1 MDHRKT
7 LTNMSPLT
15 RRGWSYLQGRK
26 NRRLLLTLR
35 VTSEE
40 RDAIRAAAD
49 WEDVRVSDF
58 LRAAIATRARDGYC
72 KAQSDIDREPAAP

>member
-7 LTNMSPLT
+7 LTNLSPLT

-35 VTSEE
+35 VTPEE

-58 LRAAIATRARDGYC
+58 LRAAIAVRARDGYC
-72 KAQSDIDREPAAP
+72 KAQSGTGREAAGT

>member
-1 MDHRKT
+1 MDHSKT

-35 VTSEE
+35 VTPEE

-58 LRAAIATRARDGYC
+58 LRAAIALRARDGYC
-72 KAQSDIDREPAAP
+72 KAHSGTGREPAAP

>member
-1 MDHRKT
+1 MDHSKT

-26 NRRLLLTLR
+26 NRRLLVTLR
-35 VTSEE
+35 VTPEE

-49 WEDVRVSDF
+49 YEQVPVAEFHPRGDRHPCPGRVLQGS
-58 LRAAIATRARDGYC
+58 RQRP
-72 KAQSDIDREPAAP
+72 EPPR